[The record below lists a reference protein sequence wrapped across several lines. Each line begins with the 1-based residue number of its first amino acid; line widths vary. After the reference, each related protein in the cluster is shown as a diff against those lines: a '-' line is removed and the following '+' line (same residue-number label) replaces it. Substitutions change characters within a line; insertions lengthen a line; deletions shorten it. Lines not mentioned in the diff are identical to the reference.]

1 MRCGTQMLDSRAQ
14 FIFTTLGTTASSG
27 NASAASAASS
37 AWAVFPRP
45 GSSASRNVR
54 CPSAAAA
61 TTSAWCFI
69 SWSTP
74 GSITSRA
81 SGSGIVVEAPLP
93 TSSNDRNSGP
103 SSSQPASRRAWPRFW
118 EAAVKSGTRKGLASW
133 RASTDCGT
141 TRRSVAAGSS
151 SRADGSSSST
161 STPARSSI
169 ALRMSEAWSETLASS
184 ASRENSEGSRA
195 AVWARI
201 VAMPSSRLSSPSRLA
216 SVSVESPRTRVRSSR
231 ASSATAWNRER
242 TETPWPRS
250 TADSISRTA
259 RARIG
264 IRPSLSRGR
273 VRPWP
278 RPLVRR
284 DV

>member
-1 MRCGTQMLDSRAQ
+1 M
-14 FIFTTLGTTASSG
+14 
-27 NASAASAASS
+27 
-37 AWAVFPRP
+37 
-45 GSSASRNVR
+45 
-54 CPSAAAA
+54 
-61 TTSAWCFI
+61 
-69 SWSTP
+69 
-74 GSITSRA
+74 
-81 SGSGIVVEAPLP
+81 P
-93 TSSNDRNSGP
+93 TSSKDRNSGP
-103 SSSQPASRRAWPRFW
+103 SSSQPASRLAWPRFC
-118 EAAVKSGTRKGLASW
+118 EAAVKSGVRKGLASW

-141 TRRSVAAGSS
+141 TRRSVTAGQLVGGLV
-151 SRADGSSSST
+151 GSSSST

-169 ALRMSEAWSETLASS
+169 ALRRSEAWSETFASS

-216 SVSVESPRTRVRSSR
+216 SVSVESPLTRVRSSR
-231 ASSATAWNRER
+231 ASSATAWNRDR

-278 RPLVRR
+278 RPFVRR